1 MLRNIYAYLNLFQLT
16 FWKDFRTLWKLNLP
30 LSKLWPQAIGTL
42 TLSKLASR
50 RFSVKSAISGSRARM
65 PWQSTYLYT
74 RARPNVNTARLH
86 SPPFPT
92 LTSTWESITVTWM
105 CYLTTM
111 IRKCTFEK
119 VENKA
124 FNKLSSIEFQFFFH
138 WFNFS
143 YSQAVVGFRRLHLLP
158 PSVISVTRCSRTE
171 MPTRITYPPMRV
183 RPYAS
188 TVENSF
194 QAPQTLT
201 NISGRITSS
210 ALIWSH
216 TRLWTSFLEI
226 KLPHQ
231 QECSFQ

>member
-50 RFSVKSAISGSRARM
+50 RFSVKSAISGSPARM
-65 PWQSTYLYT
+65 PWQSTYLST

-105 CYLTTM
+105 CYPTTM
-111 IRKCTFEK
+111 IRKCTFEN

-124 FNKLSSIEFQFFFH
+124 SNKLSNFVSVLFSIDSIFPILRRWLVSGGCIICYPMWSVLQGVHEQKCLH
-138 WFNFS
+138 ESLTLPWGQDHM
-143 YSQAVVGFRRLHLLP
+143 QA
-158 PSVISVTRCSRTE
+158 
-171 MPTRITYPPMRV
+171 
-183 RPYAS
+183 
-188 TVENSF
+188 
-194 QAPQTLT
+194 
-201 NISGRITSS
+201 
-210 ALIWSH
+210 
-216 TRLWTSFLEI
+216 LWKILFKPL
-226 KLPHQ
+226 
-231 QECSFQ
+231 

>member
-50 RFSVKSAISGSRARM
+50 RFSVKSAISGSQARM

-105 CYLTTM
+105 CYPTTM
-111 IRKCTFEK
+111 IRKCTFEN

-124 FNKLSSIEFQFFFH
+124 FNKLSNIVSVLFPLIQFSLFSGGGWFPEVASAATQCDQCYKVFTNRNAYTNHLPSHEGKTICKHCGKFFSSPSNLNKH
-138 WFNFS
+138 IRKNHIFS
-143 YSQAVVGFRRLHLLP
+143 THMESHETVNKFSWNKA
-158 PSVISVTRCSRTE
+158 PS
-171 MPTRITYPPMRV
+171 
-183 RPYAS
+183 S
-188 TVENSF
+188 T
-194 QAPQTLT
+194 
-201 NISGRITSS
+201 GM
-210 ALIWSH
+210 
-216 TRLWTSFLEI
+216 
-226 KLPHQ
+226 
-231 QECSFQ
+231 